1 MLITK
6 AWAIPEQILGSN
18 NRWEYQTHLSRPLT
32 PHQRTVHSP
41 TGWPREKQGQTLDQ
55 KWWTTSPLPLRLL
68 HAPLCKEDQP
78 TENRPHSSVFST
90 NAPLHPCIQ
99 HALSENRLFSR
110 HCARCWIY
118 KDDETQSL
126 LSGCASDAGG
136 GVDRNISTANYQR
149 WREKK
154 PHGAE

>member
-1 MLITK
+1 MHLCVRKTNQQK
-6 AWAIPEQILGSN
+6 TGHIP
-18 NRWEYQTHLSRPLT
+18 T
-32 PHQRTVHSP
+32 
-41 TGWPREKQGQTLDQ
+41 
-55 KWWTTSPLPLRLL
+55 
-68 HAPLCKEDQP
+68 
-78 TENRPHSSVFST
+78 VFST
-90 NAPLHPCIQ
+90 NAPLHSCIQ

-149 WREKK
+149 
-154 PHGAE
+154 